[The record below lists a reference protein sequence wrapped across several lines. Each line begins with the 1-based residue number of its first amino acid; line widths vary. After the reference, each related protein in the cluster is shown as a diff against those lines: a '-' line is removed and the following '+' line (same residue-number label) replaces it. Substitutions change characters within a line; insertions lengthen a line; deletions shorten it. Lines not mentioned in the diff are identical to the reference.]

1 MSSAIRILG
10 IDPGLNVTGWGVVDQ
25 TGSRLSLVGYGVIK
39 APSKA
44 PMAERLTVIY
54 NAVEALVVE
63 HQPHEAAVEDQF
75 VHASAVSALK
85 LGQARAAAMLAPA
98 RAGLIVG
105 EYAPKLVKKAVVGT
119 GSAEKA
125 QVAAMIAILLPGSKA
140 DADAADALAVA
151 VCHAH
156 HRNSVKGMAS

>member
-10 IDPGLNVTGWGVVDQ
+10 IDPGLNATGWGVIDQ
-25 TGSRLSLVGYGVIK
+25 TGSRLSLVSYGVIK

-54 NAVEALVVE
+54 NAIEELVIA

-98 RAGLIVG
+98 SCPPKICGSPRHTISAAPAARA
-105 EYAPKLVKKAVVGT
+105 P
-119 GSAEKA
+119 
-125 QVAAMIAILLPGSKA
+125 
-140 DADAADALAVA
+140 
-151 VCHAH
+151 
-156 HRNSVKGMAS
+156 